1 MSAHARAFSRI
12 ENPTLFF
19 LTGGVR
25 RAVPRVHEF
34 TALRDCAL
42 LGFKKRG
49 RVYYLI
55 GTYDTFPEA
64 EAAYAAFGAYAQ
76 IHSVKSLRGVLQ
88 RIFTLPRFRQI
99 HWGRVVSIHANALI
113 LRFPVIVP
121 VNGNYTTRYR

>member
-19 LTGGVR
+19 SRGGVR

-42 LGFKKRG
+42 LVLKNGVG
-49 RVYYLI
+49 YIYLI

-76 IHSVKSLRGVLQ
+76 NPFPLNHYGEYYNAYLRYPVLGNSLGTSG
-88 RIFTLPRFRQI
+88 I
-99 HWGRVVSIHANALI
+99 N
-113 LRFPVIVP
+113 
-121 VNGNYTTRYR
+121 TR